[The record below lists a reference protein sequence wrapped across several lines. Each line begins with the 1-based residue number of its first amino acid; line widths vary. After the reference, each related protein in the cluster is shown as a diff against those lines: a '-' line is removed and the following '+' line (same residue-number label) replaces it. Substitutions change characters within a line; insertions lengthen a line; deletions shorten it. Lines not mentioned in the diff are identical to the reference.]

1 MYEVFNISKDYVT
14 KKRIGLFKHKKEVKK
29 AIQDV
34 NLSVPRGKII
44 GVLGENGAGK
54 TTLIKMM
61 TTLLS
66 SDTGKNLIDGVD
78 INQNVKNTRKRINII
93 SGGEKNLYWRLTAV
107 ENLLYFASLYGLPK
121 KEALPKIDNLL
132 NELGLWES
140 KDTPVEKF
148 SKGMKQRLQI
158 AKGLINDPE
167 YLFLD
172 EPTLGLD
179 VSIAY
184 ELRKKLK
191 EIAAKRNTGILL
203 TTHYMA
209 EADELCDYIYF
220 LKHGKVIV
228 SGTKTQVFEQLQMTP
243 ELHVI
248 LSDRDDENS
257 SKLAQVSR
265 LFPCIIL
272 EKFGS
277 SILLKFS
284 LSEYNVQDIIKSL
297 YNNQIEIKEIR
308 YNEPTLEN
316 VILNLGGKS
325 LK

>member
-1 MYEVFNISKDYVT
+1 MYEVFDVSKDYIT
-14 KKRIGLFKHKKEVKK
+14 KKRVGLFRYKKEVKK
-29 AIQDV
+29 AIK
-34 NLSVPRGKII
+34 NAHLSIPRGKII

-66 SDTGKNLIDGVD
+66 SDTGKILIAGVD
-78 INQNVKNTRKRINII
+78 INKNVKNTRKRINII

-107 ENLLYFASLYGLPK
+107 ENLIYFASLYGISK
-121 KEALPKIDNLL
+121 KEALPKINELL
-132 NELGLWES
+132 TELGLWES
-140 KDTPVEKF
+140 KDIPVEKF

-184 ELRKKLK
+184 ELRKKLR
-191 EIAAKRNTGILL
+191 EIAVERNTGILL

-209 EADELCDYIYF
+209 EAEELCDYIYF
-220 LKHGKVIV
+220 LKHGEIIV
-228 SGTKTQVFEQLQMTP
+228 SGTKSQVFEQLQMVP

-248 LSDRDDENS
+248 LSEKYQKKSPQIPKIS
-257 SKLAQVSR
+257 S
-265 LFPCIIL
+265 LFPSAIL
-272 EKFGS
+272 EQFGNS
-277 SILLKFS
+277 MLLKFS
-284 LSEYNVQDIIKSL
+284 LLEYNVKDIIKIL
-297 YNNQIEIKEIR
+297 YDNQVDIKEIK

-316 VILNLGGKS
+316 AILNLGGKDM
-325 LK
+325 K

>member
-66 SDTGKNLIDGVD
+66 SDTGKILIDGVD

-132 NELGLWES
+132 NELGLW
-140 KDTPVEKF
+140 
-148 SKGMKQRLQI
+148 
-158 AKGLINDPE
+158 
-167 YLFLD
+167 
-172 EPTLGLD
+172 
-179 VSIAY
+179 
-184 ELRKKLK
+184 
-191 EIAAKRNTGILL
+191 
-203 TTHYMA
+203 
-209 EADELCDYIYF
+209 
-220 LKHGKVIV
+220 
-228 SGTKTQVFEQLQMTP
+228 
-243 ELHVI
+243 
-248 LSDRDDENS
+248 
-257 SKLAQVSR
+257 
-265 LFPCIIL
+265 
-272 EKFGS
+272 
-277 SILLKFS
+277 
-284 LSEYNVQDIIKSL
+284 
-297 YNNQIEIKEIR
+297 
-308 YNEPTLEN
+308 
-316 VILNLGGKS
+316 
-325 LK
+325 

>member
-66 SDTGKNLIDGVD
+66 SDTGKILIDGVD

-158 AKGLINDPE
+158 AK
-167 YLFLD
+167 
-172 EPTLGLD
+172 GLD